1 MRELLFQMTNCI
13 RNHSLSNDEVQR
25 YSRQLILSEFGV
37 HAQERLKNSSALVI
51 GCGGLGSPAALYLA
65 SSGLG
70 RLGLVDHDTV
80 DVSNLHRQVIHR
92 ETTVGKTKVESAQLT
107 CSQLNS
113 TLKIDTYNQL
123 LTSENIMD
131 IVKQYDV
138 ILDCTDNVITRYLI
152 NDACVLCKKPLVSAS
167 VIRFEGQLTVW
178 NYTEMNGPCYRCLY
192 PQAPPAETVS
202 TCSDVGVLGPVCGTL
217 GSLQA
222 LEAVKILTK
231 IGDILCNRM
240 LLVDGLSMSFRTI
253 KLRNRQSTC
262 AVCGV
267 NPSITDQP
275 APPPSD
281 QCSNDQP
288 CRKNL
293 LNRHERVT
301 AKDFSQSNPSALFI
315 IDVRPEHE
323 LHIGQFENTF
333 HLPMDR
339 LLYSQNEEQLRDELR
354 RNIENN
360 QQTIIVCRRGNDSQI
375 AVKRLKE
382 LLSDIDQIDEKI
394 KDLEGGFQAWHT
406 DIDSSFPLY

>member
-1 MRELLFQMTNCI
+1 MTNYI
-13 RNHSLSNDEVQR
+13 RNHSLSNEEVQR
-25 YSRQLILSEFGV
+25 YSRQLIISEFGV
-37 HAQERLKNSSALVI
+37 QAQERLKNSSALII
-51 GCGGLGSPAALYLA
+51 GCGGLGSPVALYLA

-70 RLGLVDHDTV
+70 RLGLVDHDNV
-80 DVSNLHRQVIHR
+80 DVSNLHRQIIHR
-92 ETTVGKTKVESAQLT
+92 QTTIGKTKVDSARLT
-107 CSQLNS
+107 CSELNS
-113 TLKIDTYNQL
+113 SLKIDTHNQL
-123 LTSENIMD
+123 LTHENIMD

-152 NDACVLCKKPLVSAS
+152 NDACVLSKKPLVSAS

-178 NYTEMNGPCYRCLY
+178 NHLEKNGPCYRCLY

-222 LEAVKILTK
+222 LEAIKILTK
-231 IGDILCNRM
+231 IGDVLSNRM

-253 KLRNRQSTC
+253 KLRSRQPTC
-262 AVCGV
+262 AVCGI

-275 APPPSD
+275 APPPFD

-293 LNRHERVT
+293 LNRNERIT
-301 AKDFSQSNPSALFI
+301 ADDFSKSNSSSFI

-323 LHIGQFENTF
+323 LRIGQFENTF

-339 LLYSQNEEQLRDELR
+339 LLYSQNDEQLRQELR
-354 RNIENN
+354 TNLENN
-360 QQTIIVCRRGNDSQI
+360 QQIVVVCRRGNDSQI
-375 AVKRLKE
+375 AVRRLKE
-382 LLSDIDQIDEKI
+382 LLSDIENIDEKI

>member
-1 MRELLFQMTNCI
+1 MNKYVRD
-13 RNHSLSNDEVQR
+13 HSLSNDEIQR
-25 YSRQLILSEFGV
+25 YSRQVILSDFGV
-37 HAQERLKNSSALVI
+37 RGQERLKNASALII

-65 SSGLG
+65 SSGLN
-70 RLGLVDHDTV
+70 RLGLVDHDNV
-80 DVSNLHRQVIHR
+80 DISNLHRQIIHR
-92 ETTVGKTKVESAQLT
+92 ETTIGKTKVDSAKLT
-107 CSQLNS
+107 CSQINS
-113 TLKIDTYNQL
+113 SLKIDTYNQL
-123 LTSENIMD
+123 LTHENIMN

-152 NDACVLCKKPLVSAS
+152 NDACVLSQKPLVSAS

-178 NYTEMNGPCYRCLY
+178 NYMEKNGPCYRCLY
-192 PQAPPAETVS
+192 PQAPPEETVS

-222 LEAVKILTK
+222 LEAIKILTK
-231 IGDILCNRM
+231 IGDVLSNRM
-240 LLVDGLSMSFRTI
+240 LLVDGLSMNFRTI

-262 AVCGV
+262 AVCGT
-267 NPSITDQP
+267 NPSIIDQP
-275 APPPSD
+275 APPPFG

-293 LNRHERVT
+293 LNRNERVT
-301 AKDFSQSNPSALFI
+301 ASDLANTNVSSFI

-323 LHIGQFENTF
+323 LNIAQFENSF

-339 LLYSQNEEQLRDELR
+339 LLYTNDDEQLRNQLR
-354 RNIENN
+354 SNIEKN
-360 QQTIIVCRRGNDSQI
+360 QQIVIVCRRGNDSQL

-382 LLSDIDQIDEKI
+382 LLSDIDNIDEKI

-406 DIDSSFPLY
+406 DIDSTFPLY